1 MIIQYGIRRTIKRAS
16 CWQAPPTSCIPVAAP
31 AARFTARCTAR
42 RKTMAS
48 CAASP
53 PRRPVFFLHVSS
65 SGGSSLCALAQS
77 QPCARV
83 PSCGANCNLQCA
95 HPWDWRQHC
104 TAPAC
109 APPAKP
115 CRPPYKP
122 GCAGLSRYVRRRNLS
137 FVASETLLAHGL
149 CPEFAYVAVVRD
161 PVARLQSQLERMSAT
176 PNHRLHA
183 MMARPRVF
191 NASETTSLM
200 GTAAVDN
207 YLTRLLLGP
216 SAFFLPL
223 RGINASHAL
232 AASRVLARFAAVIP
246 LEDLGGAGA
255 RLLQQ
260 KVGRVPAA
268 NERAQRRGRR
278 RQRRR
283 RQSRWRRR
291 RLARQAL
298 GARSAHGAAQPLR
311 HWPARAGG
319 RELRPRGGGRLQCA
333 TGRHRPPR
341 A

>member
-1 MIIQYGIRRTIKRAS
+1 
-16 CWQAPPTSCIPVAAP
+16 
-31 AARFTARCTAR
+31 
-42 RKTMAS
+42 MAS

-65 SGGSSLCALAQS
+65 AGGSSLCALAQS

-104 TAPAC
+104 IAPAC

-191 NASETTSLM
+191 GASETTSLM

-207 YLTRLLLGP
+207 YLTRLLGP

-223 RGINASHAL
+223 RGINASHA
-232 AASRVLARFAAVIP
+232 SPRRVLARFAAVIP
-246 LEDLGGAGA
+246 LEDLGGAARGPSRRLAGEGA
-255 RLLQQ
+255 
-260 KVGRVPAA
+260 AA

-283 RQSRWRRR
+283 QQRRR
-291 RLARQAL
+291 RQSNGERQLAQRPRPRRRAQ
-298 GARSAHGAAQPLR
+298 SAHAARLGSLDIGLHEQ
-311 HWPARAGG
+311 ARRAA
-319 RELRPRGGGRLQCA
+319 RPRGGGLQRA
-333 TGRHRPPR
+333 GGRRRPPR

>member
-1 MIIQYGIRRTIKRAS
+1 
-16 CWQAPPTSCIPVAAP
+16 
-31 AARFTARCTAR
+31 
-42 RKTMAS
+42 MAS
-48 CAASP
+48 CAASAP

-83 PSCGANCNLQCA
+83 PSCGVRGTDDGLNKNCNLQCA

-260 KVGRVPAA
+260 KVGWRGCPRRTNAHSGAA
-268 NERAQRRGRR
+268 GGANGGGGNGGGGKGGGGKGGGG
-278 RQRRR
+278 
-283 RQSRWRRR
+283 RR
-291 RLARQAL
+291 RLAQRQAL
-298 GARSAHGAAQPLR
+298 GARSLQTLR
-311 HWPARAGG
+311 ELNRFDIGLHEQAR
-319 RELRPRGGGRLQCA
+319 RELRGRAAVELPDCSAPAAA
-333 TGRHRPPR
+333 TGHRVR
-341 A
+341 ELGCVR

>member
-1 MIIQYGIRRTIKRAS
+1 MH
-16 CWQAPPTSCIPVAAP
+16 
-31 AARFTARCTAR
+31 RCEY
-42 RKTMAS
+42 MAS
-48 CAASP
+48 CAASAP

-104 TAPAC
+104 MVPAC

-246 LEDLGGAGA
+246 LEDLGGAGT

-260 KVGRVPAA
+260 KVGWRGCPRRTNAHSGAA
-268 NERAQRRGRR
+268 GGANGGGGKGGGGKAGGG
-278 RQRRR
+278 
-283 RQSRWRRR
+283 RR
-291 RLARQAL
+291 RLAQRQAL
-298 GARSAHGAAQPLR
+298 GARSLQTLR
-311 HWPARAGG
+311 ELNRFDIGLHEQAR
-319 RELRPRGGGRLQCA
+319 RELRGRAAVELPDCSAPAAA
-333 TGRHRPPR
+333 TGHRVR
-341 A
+341 ELGCVR

>member
-1 MIIQYGIRRTIKRAS
+1 
-16 CWQAPPTSCIPVAAP
+16 
-31 AARFTARCTAR
+31 
-42 RKTMAS
+42 MAS
-48 CAASP
+48 CAASAP

-260 KVGRVPAA
+260 KVGWRGCPRRTNAHSGAA
-268 NERAQRRGRR
+268 GGANGGGGKGGGGKAGGGQ
-278 RQRRR
+278 
-283 RQSRWRRR
+283 R
-291 RLARQAL
+291 RLAQRQAL
-298 GARSAHGAAQPLR
+298 GARSLHTLR
-311 HWPARAGG
+311 ELNRFDIGLHEQAR
-319 RELRPRGGGRLQCA
+319 RELRGRAAAAMAPVDCSAPAAA
-333 TGRHRPPR
+333 TGHRVR
-341 A
+341 ELGCVR